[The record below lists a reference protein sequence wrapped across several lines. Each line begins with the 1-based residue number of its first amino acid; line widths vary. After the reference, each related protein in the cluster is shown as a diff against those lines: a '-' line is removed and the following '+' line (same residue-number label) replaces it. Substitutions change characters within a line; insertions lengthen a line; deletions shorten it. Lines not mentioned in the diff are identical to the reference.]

1 MACLPK
7 QCFDKCLQ
15 LCASVLE
22 LYIRLYLSYDPFLL
36 FVQSQ
41 TQQTENHI
49 REEFEQLRQF
59 LQNEEEARIAILQEE
74 DEQKRHLV
82 RKKAEG
88 ITADIL
94 TLSHAIIAIDNDIAS
109 SDALFLQV
117 RRIGPFINQQY

>member
-1 MACLPK
+1 M
-7 QCFDKCLQ
+7 
-15 LCASVLE
+15 CASVLE
-22 LYIRLYLSYDPFLL
+22 LYIRLYLSYDPFFL

-117 RRIGPFINQQY
+117 RRILTFINQQY

>member
-7 QCFDKCLQ
+7 QRFDKCLP
-15 LCASVLE
+15 LCATVLE

-82 RKKAEG
+82 RKKTEG

-117 RRIGPFINQQY
+117 RRIGTCINQQY